1 MPSNNKL
8 TEKDFISASA
18 SVDDELSE
26 DEKLRIQKL
35 EKHHL
40 VLKNFIHSEKEIKNA
55 LSQILER
62 RRAPEALKKR
72 IQDELQKELLERDS
86 KVTSISDAQTKEKE
100 SETHNRSINPANGE
114 NSVTTKDNKTVIK
127 KLFPYLAIAASILI
141 IVSIGFLSTS
151 NETSNDNATSTATA
165 TASIESYTFKHFN
178 EHAQLIND
186 NDSISDIANA
196 EKYIREQ
203 VNKSMVVPELKSAN
217 FNGVK
222 MIEFISGYKTPVLVY
237 NQPDI
242 NEYIYIF
249 TFDLNQFPN
258 SKLKRNELAIKN
270 CIKQSDYFVE
280 NVNGKHVVSW
290 KWGTIWYTA
299 ISNHDGNKLAALVE
313 PLNQ

>member
-1 MPSNNKL
+1 MASNYKL
-8 TEKDFISASA
+8 TEKDFISAS
-18 SVDDELSE
+18 SSIDDELSE
-26 DEKLRIQKL
+26 AEKLRIKEL
-35 EKHHL
+35 EEHHV
-40 VLKNFIHSEKEIKNA
+40 VLKKFIQSEKEIKNA
-55 LSQILER
+55 LSEKLER
-62 RRAPEALKKR
+62 RRAPEVLKNR
-72 IQDELQKELLERDS
+72 IQDKLQQELLERDT
-86 KVTSISDAQTKEKE
+86 KAIPISDAQTKEKG
-100 SETHNRSINPANGE
+100 SETHNGSINPANGAD
-114 NSVTTKDNKTVIK
+114 SGTTNNNKTVIK

-141 IVSIGFLSTS
+141 IVSIGLLSTS
-151 NETSNDNATSTATA
+151 NETSNENATSTAS
-165 TASIESYTFKHFN
+165 ASIESYTFKHFN
-178 EHAQLIND
+178 EHAQLINE
-186 NDSISDIANA
+186 NASISDIANA

-203 VNKSMVVPELKSAN
+203 VNKSMVVPRLNSAN
-217 FNGVK
+217 FNGVE

-249 TFDLNQFPN
+249 TFDLNQFPS

>member
-1 MPSNNKL
+1 MSSNNKL

-18 SVDDELSE
+18 YIDDELSE
-26 DEKLRIQKL
+26 DEKLRIQEL
-35 EKHHL
+35 QKHHV
-40 VLKNFIHSEKEIKNA
+40 VLKKFIQSEKEIKNA
-55 LSQILER
+55 HSQTLER

-72 IQDELQKELLERDS
+72 IQDKLKQELLERDS

-100 SETHNRSINPANGE
+100 SENHNRSINPANGE

-141 IVSIGFLSTS
+141 IVSIGFLSTG
-151 NETSNDNATSTATA
+151 NETSNDNATATV
-165 TASIESYTFKHFN
+165 SIESYTFKHFN
-178 EHAQLIND
+178 EHAQLIN
-186 NDSISDIANA
+186 NNISISDIENA
-196 EKYIREQ
+196 EKHIREQ
-203 VNKSMVVPELKSAN
+203 VNKSMVVPKLNSAN
-217 FNGVK
+217 FNGVE

-249 TFDLNQFPN
+249 TFDLNQFPS